1 MDSDGTL
8 AKVTYLRG
16 VTPPLTNVQ
25 QKAAVP
31 SEFTDSSESTGLPE
45 TTGLSDTTMRSETSA
60 SRVFFLPSEPV
71 ALQES
76 TATGD
81 EEAPSERTL
90 RRAENVSLN
99 ALTRRGRSR
108 WELGEILIARDLDP
122 GVVDAELD
130 RLERVG
136 LLDDVALAETI
147 VRTQHERKGL
157 GRSALIN
164 EMRRKHIDQSAID
177 AALEHIG
184 DDDEFQRAVQ
194 LAERRANQLRGLEH
208 NTAVRRLSGFLQRKG
223 YSGDTVRRVVLE
235 VLPRRSSGVS
245 FS

>member
-8 AKVTYLRG
+8 AKVTYLPG
-16 VTPPLTNVQ
+16 VVPPHTNAQ
-25 QKAAVP
+25 QQVSVP
-31 SEFTDSSESTGLPE
+31 P
-45 TTGLSDTTMRSETSA
+45 
-60 SRVFFLPSEPV
+60 
-71 ALQES
+71 ES
-76 TATGD
+76 TALLETRAPTRSVASSDSDTPSDVAVASGM
-81 EEAPSERTL
+81 AVASGAALPSERTL

-108 WELGEILIARDLDP
+108 WELGEILLSRELDP
-122 GVVDAELD
+122 SVVEAELD

-157 GRSALIN
+157 GRAALVN
-164 EMRRKHIDQSAID
+164 EMRRKRIDQTAID
-177 AALEHIG
+177 AALELIG
-184 DDDEFQRAVQ
+184 DDDEFRRAVQ
-194 LAERRANQLRGLEH
+194 LAERRANQLRELDH
-208 NTAVRRLSGFLQRKG
+208 NTAVRRLSGYLQRKG
-223 YSGDTVRRVVLE
+223 YSGDTVRRVILE